1 MVSSQKDRVIII
13 GGKDSDDQDSKVVE
27 EIDFIKRNIVSLSSL
42 NIARSNA
49 SAFIVN
55 DAIYVYGGSSSSHHT
70 VGEKYTLNENR
81 WREIKPKNPLD
92 SSEGKSVVSGP
103 SALLYE

>member
-1 MVSSQKDRVIII
+1 
-13 GGKDSDDQDSKVVE
+13 
-27 EIDFIKRNIVSLSSL
+27 VSLSSL

-55 DAIYVYGGSSSSHHT
+55 DAIYVYGGSPVGSQT

-81 WREIKPKNPLD
+81 WREIQPKNALD
-92 SSEGKSVVSGP
+92 SSEGVNMVTGP
-103 SALLYE
+103 AALLYE